1 MAKAEQ
7 EAEEKRQKKELEIT
21 EKEKHW
27 ELQRMNDKES
37 FRKWK
42 RMKGQRGKGKIS
54 RRRKREKEMQNAK
67 DAKKES

>member
-21 EKEKHW
+21 EKHW